1 MALLFIPSPPSAL
14 VPPPAL
20 PVMLPLFTWGKLTIL
35 TGIMDSRS
43 LGEERRGEMRAEVA
57 LGYEVLEGLNLIYLI
72 PENMLDGT
80 GIRG

>member
-1 MALLFIPSPPSAL
+1 
-14 VPPPAL
+14 
-20 PVMLPLFTWGKLTIL
+20 
-35 TGIMDSRS
+35 
-43 LGEERRGEMRAEVA
+43 MRAEVA